1 MLKIFTSYT
10 PGAGKSYAMMEEAMN
25 ESRNGKKV
33 VIAFI
38 NKQHRDSSKMPF
50 ECNENVTIHPLKG
63 RESIEEII
71 EMKPDIVVLDELGM
85 RIGKHTFLYNVAE
98 SFIKNNISVLTSANL
113 KRFEEVN
120 PIFRSA
126 TGVGIKTII
135 PNRFIKGADEIVFI
149 DREPELMIK
158 DFKEGKLFGERYMNS
173 RIMNKN
179 FEENT
184 LKTYREISL
193 DYLEKYNNVRIIQRD

>member
-50 ECNENVTIHPLKG
+50 EHNENVIIHPLKG
-63 RESIEEII
+63 RKSIEEII

-126 TGVGIKTII
+126 TGVGIKTTI

-158 DFKEGKLFGERYMNS
+158 DFKEGRLFGERYMNS
-173 RIMNKN
+173 KIMNKN

-184 LKTYREISL
+184 LKTYRDISL

>member
-113 KRFEEVN
+113 KRLEVQQ
-120 PIFRSA
+120 
-126 TGVGIKTII
+126 G
-135 PNRFIKGADEIVFI
+135 
-149 DREPELMIK
+149 
-158 DFKEGKLFGERYMNS
+158 
-173 RIMNKN
+173 
-179 FEENT
+179 
-184 LKTYREISL
+184 
-193 DYLEKYNNVRIIQRD
+193 

>member
-1 MLKIFTSYT
+1 M
-10 PGAGKSYAMMEEAMN
+10 
-25 ESRNGKKV
+25 
-33 VIAFI
+33 
-38 NKQHRDSSKMPF
+38 
-50 ECNENVTIHPLKG
+50 
-63 RESIEEII
+63 
-71 EMKPDIVVLDELGM
+71 
-85 RIGKHTFLYNVAE
+85 
-98 SFIKNNISVLTSANL
+98 
-113 KRFEEVN
+113 N
-120 PIFRSA
+120 PIFRSE
-126 TGVGIKTII
+126 TGVGIKTTI

>member
-38 NKQHRDSSKMPF
+38 NKQHRDSSEMPF

-126 TGVGIKTII
+126 TGVGIKTTI

-184 LKTYREISL
+184 IKTYREISL
-193 DYLEKYNNVRIIQRD
+193 DYLEKYDNVRIIQRD

>member
-50 ECNENVTIHPLKG
+50 EYNENVTIHPLKG

-71 EMKPDIVVLDELGM
+71 EMEPDIVVLDELGM

-126 TGVGIKTII
+126 TGVGIKTTI

-179 FEENT
+179 FEEST
-184 LKTYREISL
+184 LKTYRDISL
-193 DYLEKYNNVRIIQRD
+193 DYLGKYNNVRIIQRD

>member
-25 ESRNGKKV
+25 ESHNGKKV

-50 ECNENVTIHPLKG
+50 EFNENVTIHPLKG

-71 EMKPDIVVLDELGM
+71 AMKPDIVVLDELGM
-85 RIGKHTFLYNVAE
+85 QIGKHTFLYNVAE
-98 SFIKNNISVLTSANL
+98 SFIKNNINVLTSANL

-126 TGVGIKTII
+126 TGVGIKTTI

-179 FEENT
+179 FEEGT
-184 LKTYREISL
+184 LKTYRDISL

>member
-25 ESRNGKKV
+25 ESRNGEKV

-50 ECNENVTIHPLKG
+50 EYNENVTIHPLKG

-126 TGVGIKTII
+126 TGVGIKTTI

>member
-1 MLKIFTSYT
+1 MCI
-10 PGAGKSYAMMEEAMN
+10 
-25 ESRNGKKV
+25 
-33 VIAFI
+33 
-38 NKQHRDSSKMPF
+38 RD
-50 ECNENVTIHPLKG
+50 
-63 RESIEEII
+63 R
-71 EMKPDIVVLDELGM
+71 VLDELGM

-126 TGVGIKTII
+126 TGVGIKTTI

-193 DYLEKYNNVRIIQRD
+193 DYLEKYNNVRVIQRD

>member
-85 RIGKHTFLYNVAE
+85 RIE
-98 SFIKNNISVLTSANL
+98 SIHFCIMYRVIYKNNISG
-113 KRFEEVN
+113 F
-120 PIFRSA
+120 
-126 TGVGIKTII
+126 
-135 PNRFIKGADEIVFI
+135 
-149 DREPELMIK
+149 
-158 DFKEGKLFGERYMNS
+158 
-173 RIMNKN
+173 N
-179 FEENT
+179 F
-184 LKTYREISL
+184 
-193 DYLEKYNNVRIIQRD
+193 

>member
-1 MLKIFTSYT
+1 M
-10 PGAGKSYAMMEEAMN
+10 
-25 ESRNGKKV
+25 
-33 VIAFI
+33 
-38 NKQHRDSSKMPF
+38 
-50 ECNENVTIHPLKG
+50 HPLKG

-126 TGVGIKTII
+126 TGVGIKTTI

>member
-50 ECNENVTIHPLKG
+50 EWNENVTIHPLKG

-126 TGVGIKTII
+126 TGVGIKTTI

>member
-25 ESRNGKKV
+25 ESRNGEKV

-50 ECNENVTIHPLKG
+50 EYNENVTIHPLKG

-126 TGVGIKTII
+126 TGVGIKTTI
-135 PNRFIKGADEIVFI
+135 PNRFIKGADEIIFI

>member
-25 ESRNGKKV
+25 ESLRGKKV

-38 NKQHRDSSKMPF
+38 NRQHRDSSKMPF
-50 ECNENVTIHPLKG
+50 EYNENVTIHPLKG
-63 RESIEEII
+63 RKSIEEII
-71 EMKPDIVVLDELGM
+71 EMKPDIVILDELGM

-120 PIFRSA
+120 PMFRSA
-126 TGVGIKTII
+126 TGVGIKTTI

-158 DFKEGKLFGERYMNS
+158 DFKEGRLFGERYMNS

-179 FEENT
+179 FEEGT
-184 LKTYREISL
+184 LKTYRNISL
-193 DYLEKYNNVRIIQRD
+193 NYLEKYNNVRIIQRA

>member
-1 MLKIFTSYT
+1 MKAEMGKRSLLLLLTNSIGIPLKCLL
-10 PGAGKSYAMMEEAMN
+10 N
-25 ESRNGKKV
+25 
-33 VIAFI
+33 
-38 NKQHRDSSKMPF
+38 
-50 ECNENVTIHPLKG
+50 CNENVTIHPLKG

-126 TGVGIKTII
+126 TGVGIKTTI

-158 DFKEGKLFGERYMNS
+158 DFKEGKLFGERYMNFP
-173 RIMNKN
+173 NY
-179 FEENT
+179 E
-184 LKTYREISL
+184 
-193 DYLEKYNNVRIIQRD
+193 